1 MSSDN
6 IQKILTII
14 EDDVDLGKA
23 MQALFNGVGYQTLL
37 FNSAEAYLT
46 EKSSKL
52 PFKKTNKKIS
62 SKLQLESF
70 LIDIRLPAMN
80 GLELFER
87 IKSENIMC
95 QPVIFLTGHGD
106 IDMGVS
112 AIKNGAFDFITKPIK
127 TEVLLKRI
135 EDSMI
140 FSKELLKERAFSQ
153 QFEARLETLTVKE
166 TEILVQIIR
175 GSSNKQISEKLDNSI
190 RTVEL
195 HRARILKKMNAS
207 NAIELTRDY
216 ERYSQLNDYKSK

>member
-1 MSSDN
+1 MSSDSTL
-6 IQKILTII
+6 KKLTIV
-14 EDDVDLGKA
+14 EDDIDLGKA
-23 MQALFNGVGYQTLL
+23 MVMLFRSAGFETVI
-37 FNSAEAYLT
+37 FSSAEEFLDQIKSIKPKI
-46 EKSSKL
+46 EK
-52 PFKKTNKKIS
+52 KKQSAKVG
-62 SKLQLESF
+62 LECF
-70 LIDIRLPAMN
+70 LIDVRLPNMN

-87 IKSENIMC
+87 MKTENKIC

-127 TEVLLKRI
+127 TEELLKRI
-135 EDSMI
+135 EDAMN
-140 FSKELLKERAFSQ
+140 FSKELQKERTFVQ

-166 TEILVQIIR
+166 TEILGIIIR
-175 GSSNKQISEKLDNSI
+175 GLSNKQISEKLDNSI

-207 NAIELTRDY
+207 NAIELTREY